1 MLTSLLDIIAEDIDG
16 NSISLQEYQGKVLLI
31 VNVASRCGYT
41 DQYQDLQA
49 LHELYHPQG
58 LAILAFPANNFL
70 WQEPGSNEQI
80 KDFCQSHFNVGFDLF
95 AKVSVRGR
103 RQCDLYRFLTSRET
117 NPEFGGWIKWNFTKF
132 LIDRTGQVRA
142 RFEPRIKPTDARL
155 IEVLEALLLIE

>member
-1 MLTSLLDIIAEDIDG
+1 MLTSLLEINVEDIDG
-16 NSISLQEYQGKVLLI
+16 KRTSLQEYQGKVLLI
-31 VNVASRCGYT
+31 VNVASRCGFT
-41 DQYQDLQA
+41 NQYADLQT
-49 LHELYHPQG
+49 LHERYHARG

-80 KDFCQSHFNVGFDLF
+80 KDFCQSHYSVGFDLF
-95 AKVSVRGR
+95 AKVSVGGR
-103 RQCDLYRFLTSRET
+103 RQCDLYRFLTSRES
-117 NPEFGGWIKWNFTKF
+117 NPEFGGRIKWNFTKF